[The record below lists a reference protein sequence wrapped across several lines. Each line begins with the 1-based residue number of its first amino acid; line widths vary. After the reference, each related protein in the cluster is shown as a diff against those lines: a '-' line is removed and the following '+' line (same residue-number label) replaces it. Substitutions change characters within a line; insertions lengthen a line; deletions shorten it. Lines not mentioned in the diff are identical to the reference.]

1 MISKA
6 DNKELEGA
14 IKTLQKLAIEIDKI
28 FYALNTNNAE
38 ERNAIRVVLKE
49 LKRLQKENDKLERAN
64 KTYINSIQ
72 SITPVLLE
80 DYIEKDRIRE
90 KIEELK
96 EKKENMY
103 SRIKEPENIVGMSL
117 KEYEELNKLYSEYNE
132 VLIRME
138 SLEEL
143 LEGK

>member
-1 MISKA
+1 MSKA
-6 DNKELEGA
+6 DNKELEEA
-14 IKTLQKLAIEIDKI
+14 IKIYNELKRNKETTENIDINYFLK
-28 FYALNTNNAE
+28 FAE
-38 ERNAIRVVLKE
+38 TVLKE

-103 SRIKEPENIVGMSL
+103 SRIKELENIVGMSL

>member
-1 MISKA
+1 MSKS
-6 DNKELEGA
+6 DNKELEE
-14 IKTLQKLAIEIDKI
+14 AIERLGHIEKYYDC
-28 FYALNTNNAE
+28 NNYYSKYDLDCIE
-38 ERNAIRVVLKE
+38 TVLKE

-103 SRIKEPENIVGMSL
+103 SRIKELENIVGMSL